1 MSKAS
6 ILCIKVVLH
15 IPYAQSLK
23 QKRQPVKSLKQ
34 RLQNRFNASVSEI
47 DALDEW
53 QRAVLGVAMIAN
65 DRTYLEQQASKI
77 EQLIIEETDMELIEF
92 ANEFLQ

>member
-1 MSKAS
+1 MNKAT
-6 ILCIKVVLH
+6 ILFINVIVH

-23 QKRQPVKSLKQ
+23 QKRQPVKSLIT

-47 DALDEW
+47 DGLDNW

-65 DRTYLEQQASKI
+65 DKVYLEQQASKI
-77 EQLIIEETDMELIEF
+77 EQMIIDEADMELIEF
-92 ANEFLQ
+92 AEEYL

>member
-1 MSKAS
+1 MSQAAV
-6 ILCIKVVLH
+6 LFIKVVLH

-34 RLQNRFNASVSEI
+34 RLQNRFNASIAEI
-47 DALDEW
+47 DALDNW

-65 DRTYLEQQASKI
+65 DKVYLEQQASKI
-77 EQLIIEETDMELIEF
+77 EQIIIDEADMELIEF
-92 ANEFLQ
+92 SKEFL

>member
-1 MSKAS
+1 MSKTS
-6 ILCIKVVLH
+6 ILFISIVLH

-53 QRAVLGVAMIAN
+53 QRAVLGVVMIAN
-65 DRTYLEQQASKI
+65 DKVYLEQQVSKI
-77 EQLIIEETDMELIEF
+77 EQIIIDEADMELVEF
-92 ANEFLQ
+92 SKEFL